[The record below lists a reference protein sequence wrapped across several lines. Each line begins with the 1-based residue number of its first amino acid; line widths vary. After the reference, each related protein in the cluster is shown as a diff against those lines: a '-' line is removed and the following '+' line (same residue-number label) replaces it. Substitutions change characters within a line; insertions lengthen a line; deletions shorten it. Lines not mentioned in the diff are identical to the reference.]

1 MKMNDQNDYIAAGL
15 KCVRHEG
22 RNWYPMIEVAK
33 MLRCSNPSRMAKQL
47 KEKKEE
53 LRISCTDAKGRK
65 VKLIHL
71 SEDNLRELIEL
82 KDPLNKHQILDA
94 LNKAT
99 GEVQEGSIPTPA
111 GSADAAIS
119 YKPQTKPPSR
129 SKQKK
134 KIINAISISKKDFA
148 DVMEISLTTVYNRV
162 KDKKL
167 KEMPGNNPNIE
178 VRAYDEYYEELLEK
192 LERRKNDFEEKAEIR
207 YREFVKANLQRFFKC
222 LHNK

>member
-1 MKMNDQNDYIAAGL
+1 
-15 KCVRHEG
+15 
-22 RNWYPMIEVAK
+22 MIEVAK